1 MIKFS
6 QFGQKFTSHSGI
18 LQLMDDINI
27 ALSSDEPMLMLG
39 GGNPAH
45 IPEVQTLFRQHT
57 EQLLA
62 DGNRFERMIGDY
74 DAPQGSQAF
83 IQALI
88 NLLHQTYGWSLKPE
102 NIVLT
107 NGSQTAFFCLF
118 NLLAG
123 KFENGQQKKILLP
136 LAPEYIGYT
145 DLSIGEQLFVGNK
158 PQFEFFDQQMFK
170 YRVDFDALNL
180 DDSISAMCVSRPT
193 NPTANVLT
201 DDEMH
206 TLSQLAKKQQIPFV
220 IDGAYG
226 SPFPNIIFTD
236 TEPMWD
242 EHIILCLSLSKLGL
256 PGTRTGIVIAD
267 EKVTR
272 ALASMNAVMSLAP
285 NTTGAILATDMMRS
299 GQILQIS
306 RDIIQPFYQHKAQQA
321 VQWFQ
326 AAFKNYPL
334 YIHKPEGAFFLWLWF
349 KDLPIATLELYQR
362 LKQRRVII
370 VPGEYFFPG
379 LEQDNWSHKQQCIRF
394 NYAQPEQQVR
404 QGIEIIAQ
412 EVKALFHKK
421 T

>member
-1 MIKFS
+1 MIQFS

-27 ALSSDEPMLMLG
+27 ALSSDEPVLMLG

-45 IPEVQTLFRQHT
+45 IPEIQVLFRQHT
-57 EQLLA
+57 ERLLA

-83 IQALI
+83 IQALVD
-88 NLLHQTYGWSLKPE
+88 LLHQTYGWALKPE
-102 NIVLT
+102 NITLT
-107 NGSQTAFFCLF
+107 NGSQTAFFGLF

-123 KFENGQQKKILLP
+123 EFENGQQKKILLP

-145 DLSIGEQLFVGNK
+145 DLSIGEKLFVGNK
-158 PQFEFFDQQMFK
+158 PQFEFFEQQMFK
-170 YRVDFDALNL
+170 YRVDFNSLHI
-180 DDSISAMCVSRPT
+180 DDNISAICVSRPT

-206 TLSQLAKKQQIPFV
+206 TLSQLAKKHRIPFV

-226 SPFPNIIFTD
+226 SPFPNIIFTQA
-236 TEPMWD
+236 EPIWD
-242 EHIILCLSLSKLGL
+242 QHIILCLSLSKLGL
-256 PGTRTGIVIAD
+256 PGTRTGIVIAH
-267 EKVTR
+267 EKITR

-285 NTTGAILATDMMRS
+285 NTMGAILATDMMRS
-299 GQILQIS
+299 GQIIQIS

-326 AAFKNYPL
+326 DAFKHYPL
-334 YIHKPEGAFFLWLWF
+334 YIHKPEGALFLWLWF
-349 KDLPIATLELYQR
+349 KDLPIATMTLYAR
-362 LKQRRVII
+362 LKQRGVII

-379 LEQDNWSHKQQCIRF
+379 LEQEEWAHKQQCIRF
-394 NYAQPEQQVR
+394 NYARPEHEVR

-412 EVKALFHKK
+412 EVKSCFG
-421 T
+421 